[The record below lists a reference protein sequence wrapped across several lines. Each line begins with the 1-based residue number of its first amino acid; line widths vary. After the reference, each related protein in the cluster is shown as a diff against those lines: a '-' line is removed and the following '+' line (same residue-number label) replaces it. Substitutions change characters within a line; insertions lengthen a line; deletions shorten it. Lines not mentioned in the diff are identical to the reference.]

1 MPYDAAPLI
10 DRLCEAFPDC
20 FNQAAPKPLKVGIGL
35 EVLDLA
41 GTHPALTEVTRTQ
54 LRRALKIYTRRF
66 IYRKALA
73 AGGARYGLDGQ
84 PAGEVTPDQQTFAK
98 PPRQKP
104 ASPATGDSASP
115 TEPAALP
122 PIDRAAL
129 LKEIMSMAIP
139 GKLEVTIKVNQLPEA
154 KPASPQTMLFAIQAD
169 GKTVVVEVKNKVWN
183 NLKAAN
189 EKYPQW
195 VAAITGKM
203 GAGVQGGFRLD
214 SPAVQVFEK
223 KPKPETTTSAETTTA
238 TTPVVVPAPVPA
250 AAAVQPPPAD
260 AAVQPPPADA
270 AVQPPPIIDRPK
282 LSLKGRT
289 KST

>member
-1 MPYDAAPLI
+1 MPYDAAPI
-10 DRLCEAFPDC
+10 VDRLCEAFPDC
-20 FNQAAPKPLKVGIGL
+20 FNQAAPKPLKIGIGL
-35 EVLDLA
+35 EVLALA

-54 LRRALKIYTRRF
+54 LRRALKLYTRRF
-66 IYRKALA
+66 VYRKAIA
-73 AGGARYGLDGQ
+73 AGGDRYGLDGQ
-84 PAGEVTPDQQTFAK
+84 PAGEVTPDQQAFAK
-98 PPRQKP
+98 HPRQKP
-104 ASPATGDSASP
+104 TSPAPGDSASSN
-115 TEPAALP
+115 EPAAPP

-129 LKEIMSMAIP
+129 LKEIMAMAIP

-154 KPASPQTMLFAIQAD
+154 KPASAQTMLFAVQAD

-183 NLKAAN
+183 NLKTAN

-223 KPKPETTTSAETTTA
+223 KPKPEATASAEATAA
-238 TTPVVVPAPVPA
+238 TTPTVVPAPVSPA
-250 AAAVQPPPAD
+250 PAD
-260 AAVQPPPADA
+260 AAVPPAP
-270 AVQPPPIIDRPK
+270 VIDRPK
-282 LSLKGRT
+282 LSLKGRI